1 MTRLI
6 TLLLLPVSV
15 LAFAEESIKIS
26 NIKCDGGWI
35 TSGTSKLE
43 VIAYCGKPKYE
54 EVTSGANEVKTE
66 DVFYTVK
73 RKDYII
79 SFRGGKIVRMGIIK

>member
-6 TLLLLPVSV
+6 TLLLLPASV
-15 LAFAEESIKIS
+15 LTLAAETIKIS
-26 NIKCDGGWI
+26 NIKCEGGWI

-43 VIAYCGKPKYE
+43 VISYCGKAKYE
-54 EVTSGANEVKTE
+54 EVTSGANMVKTE
-66 DVFYTVK
+66 DVFYTIK

-79 SFRGGKIVRMGIIK
+79 SFRAGKIVRMGIIK